1 MRRLF
6 GIVLAGLVL
15 AVFCSYVL
23 AQDVKESSMKEK
35 QDQSGMAA
43 GSGMMKKEG
52 MKKHSRMMKMFSSM
66 TIRNMVATG
75 DGGVIVLVGNKLQ
88 KYDKNLVL
96 KKEVEIKINEE
107 EMMPRGMKCSMKKA
121 CMKTEEKEARE
132 GVEPQEMEE

>member
-6 GIVLAGLVL
+6 SILLAGLVS

-23 AQDVKESSMKEK
+23 AQDDKEGLMKEG
-35 QDQSGMAA
+35 QNQSGMAA

-52 MKKHSRMMKMFSSM
+52 MKQHSRMMKMFSSM
-66 TIRNMVATG
+66 IIRNMVATA

-96 KKEVEIKINEE
+96 KKEVEIKIDEG
-107 EMMPRGMKCSMKKA
+107 EMMPQGMKCSMKKS
-121 CMKTEEKEARE
+121 CMKAGKEESKKGA
-132 GVEPQEMEE
+132 EPQEIKK